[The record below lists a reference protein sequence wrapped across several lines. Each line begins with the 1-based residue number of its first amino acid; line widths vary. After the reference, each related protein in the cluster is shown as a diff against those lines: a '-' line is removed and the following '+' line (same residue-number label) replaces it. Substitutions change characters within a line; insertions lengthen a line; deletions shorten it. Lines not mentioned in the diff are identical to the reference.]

1 MGRHLLT
8 PVAVPIPTFRLLLV
22 SVSALLFAFFLG
34 NSHGVAAL
42 SIPIPVVAA
51 PEPAPYDADHD
62 EEYRINSVEEE
73 NSKLGE
79 EELTRLKKRI
89 LEGLGLTRVPDVT
102 KVSDTYLAMAIAA
115 LVFARF
121 AVHPLCGL
129 VSRTF

>member
-1 MGRHLLT
+1 MRWLWQQNEPVRELSRGTAMGRHLLT

-22 SVSALLFAFFLG
+22 SVSALLFAFLLG

-62 EEYRINSVEEE
+62 EEYRVNSVEEE

-79 EELTRLKKRI
+79 EELTRLKQRI
-89 LEGLGLTRVPDVT
+89 LEGLGLTRVPDVS
-102 KVSDTYLAMAIAA
+102 KVSETDI
-115 LVFARF
+115 
-121 AVHPLCGL
+121 
-129 VSRTF
+129 